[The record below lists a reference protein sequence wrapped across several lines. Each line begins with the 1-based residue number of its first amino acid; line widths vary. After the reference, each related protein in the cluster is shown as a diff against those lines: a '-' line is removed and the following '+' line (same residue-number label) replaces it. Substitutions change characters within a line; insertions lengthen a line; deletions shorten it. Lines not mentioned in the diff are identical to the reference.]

1 MNAVLTSRISL
12 THLCLPWFVQKFLKQ
27 ERGIDSFPFFFL
39 YLYNITRFF
48 FHIGCLFYCLL
59 WMESGDSAEVQIDD
73 ISTNEVVELF

>member
-27 ERGIDSFPFFFL
+27 ERGIDSSP
-39 YLYNITRFF
+39 FF

-59 WMESGDSAEVQIDD
+59 WMESGDSAEIQIDY